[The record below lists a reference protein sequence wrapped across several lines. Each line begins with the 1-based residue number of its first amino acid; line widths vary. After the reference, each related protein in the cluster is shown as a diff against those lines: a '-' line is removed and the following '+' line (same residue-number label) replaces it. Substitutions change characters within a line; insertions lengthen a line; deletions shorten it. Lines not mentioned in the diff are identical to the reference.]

1 VECGPSFAFVDVL
14 RWLAKELA
22 DGVPQ
27 SSLRLYFE
35 LLDAVMAAA
44 LRDKVTQDNPCDGI
58 KLSQV
63 FRGLSSAPK

>member
-1 VECGPSFAFVDVL
+1 VRPEL
-14 RWLAKELA
+14 RLRRRPALA
-22 DGVPQ
+22 
-27 SSLRLYFE
+27 SLRLYFE